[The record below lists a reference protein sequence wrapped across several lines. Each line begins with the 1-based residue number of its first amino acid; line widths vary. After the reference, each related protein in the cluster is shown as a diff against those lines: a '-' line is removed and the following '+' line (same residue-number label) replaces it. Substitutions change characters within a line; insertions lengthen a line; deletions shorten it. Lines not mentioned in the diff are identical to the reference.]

1 MTASRTWS
9 APPSPPT
16 DAEAGGTSRVRPV
29 FAGHPLAASLVFGS
43 LLLWA
48 LGELRQALR
57 RRSEAKSGDAGSLL
71 ALRLSAIAGAVLAA
85 FALKVRA
92 TEFAYSSLLLALC
105 LAAIWIGI
113 AIRWWSFRTLGRYF
127 TLRVMTSGDQP
138 VITSGPYRFLRHPS
152 YLGLLLV
159 IAGLG
164 VTYGNWLSLAALVL
178 ATLVGLVNRIR
189 VEERALTG
197 ALGAA
202 YTTYAAERKRLVP
215 FLW

>member
-1 MTASRTWS
+1 
-9 APPSPPT
+9 
-16 DAEAGGTSRVRPV
+16 VRPL
-29 FAGHPLAASLVFGS
+29 FAGHPVAASLVFGS
-43 LLLWA
+43 LMLWA

-57 RRSEAKSGDAGSLL
+57 RRSEAKSGDAGSLA
-71 ALRLSAIAGAVLAA
+71 ALRLSAIAGALLAA
-85 FALKVRA
+85 LALKVRA
-92 TEFAYSSLLLALC
+92 AEIAYSPVLLGAC

-113 AIRWWSFRTLGRYF
+113 AIRWWSFFTLGRYF

-138 VITSGPYRFLRHPS
+138 VITTGPYRFLRHPS

-164 VTYGNWLSLAALVL
+164 FTYGNWLSLAALVL

-189 VEERALTG
+189 VEESALTG

-202 YTTYAAERKRLVP
+202 YTTYAEGRKRLLPLV
-215 FLW
+215 W